1 MIAVN
6 LRTEYLKDPLGTDLQ
21 NPRLFW
27 NCEGGKRQTAY
38 RILAQTEGKT
48 VWDSGKVSS
57 ERMRAAYP
65 EALSSRQRVE
75 WKVQL
80 WDETDAAGEW
90 SEQAFFETGLLSAG
104 DWTAKWISGNYR
116 VNRKKRYPADCFR
129 KVFSVSDVRKARLYV
144 TACGLYEV
152 HINGRRA
159 GNFVL
164 APGHTDYTKRIQYQT
179 YDVTSLIKE
188 GENALTCELADGWYR
203 GSCGAWGLKNQYGT
217 QTKLL
222 LQLEV
227 YGADGSCTR
236 ICSDESWQ
244 WSNDGPV
251 RFADNKDG
259 EIVEASRTP
268 SYGGRAKLA
277 KCKVVPVSSDN
288 VPLTEHEKFS
298 SPGLIVTPEGK
309 KVLDF
314 GQNIAGYVQ
323 FTLRAAAGRKLKL
336 RFGELLDD
344 RGEFTQKNIQ
354 CANKKRTRVTPLQQI
369 LYTCREGVNEYKTK
383 FAIFGFRYVLVEG
396 DADWKAE
403 DFTAIAVYSDMEQTL
418 SFSCSHPLI
427 AQFVKNTLW
436 SAKNNHADVPT
447 DCPTRERHGWT
458 GDAQIFVNTATYLF
472 GYGAFARKYIAD
484 MRDGQHRNGCYRQI
498 SPKGGVDFYMNNM
511 DGSAG
516 WSDAGVLIPYRL
528 WTQYGDDR
536 ILREH
541 YESMKKYAL
550 FKIKTLGKWYL
561 TALPTGVGLRYRKYI
576 SNYGQS
582 YGEWAEPADVNAFRI
597 SDFICP
603 HPEETTAYI
612 VSLLGHMVKIA
623 AVLGKSED
631 EKLYK
636 KYAERAKLGYQKLV
650 GTKKFSLD
658 TDRQAKLVRPLYMRL
673 LTEKQTTYAKNRLI
687 KALDNY
693 GWRLGTGFLST
704 PFILYVLEE
713 MDTEFAYRLLEN
725 EQMPG
730 WLFMPKTG
738 ADTVWESWEG
748 PKAQGGV
755 ASLDH
760 YSKGAVC
767 EWLFSEMCGIRV
779 DGENRF
785 VLAPKPGGSVTSARA
800 EYRSI
805 YGKIS
810 CGWERLQ
817 NAVRFSVSVP
827 SNTTATFIFRGERK
841 QLAPGE
847 YVFEEQTKQ

>member
-1 MIAVN
+1 M
-6 LRTEYLKDPLGTDLQ
+6 
-21 NPRLFW
+21 
-27 NCEGGKRQTAY
+27 
-38 RILAQTEGKT
+38 
-48 VWDSGKVSS
+48 
-57 ERMRAAYP
+57 
-65 EALSSRQRVE
+65 
-75 WKVQL
+75 
-80 WDETDAAGEW
+80 
-90 SEQAFFETGLLSAG
+90 
-104 DWTAKWISGNYR
+104 
-116 VNRKKRYPADCFR
+116 
-129 KVFSVSDVRKARLYV
+129 
-144 TACGLYEV
+144 
-152 HINGRRA
+152 
-159 GNFVL
+159 
-164 APGHTDYTKRIQYQT
+164 
-179 YDVTSLIKE
+179 
-188 GENALTCELADGWYR
+188 
-203 GSCGAWGLKNQYGT
+203 
-217 QTKLL
+217 
-222 LQLEV
+222 
-227 YGADGSCTR
+227 
-236 ICSDESWQ
+236 
-244 WSNDGPV
+244 
-251 RFADNKDG
+251 
-259 EIVEASRTP
+259 
-268 SYGGRAKLA
+268 
-277 KCKVVPVSSDN
+277 
-288 VPLTEHEKFS
+288 
-298 SPGLIVTPEGK
+298 
-309 KVLDF
+309 
-314 GQNIAGYVQ
+314 
-323 FTLRAAAGRKLKL
+323 
-336 RFGELLDD
+336 
-344 RGEFTQKNIQ
+344 
-354 CANKKRTRVTPLQQI
+354 
-369 LYTCREGVNEYKTK
+369 
-383 FAIFGFRYVLVEG
+383 GF
-396 DADWKAE
+396 
-403 DFTAIAVYSDMEQTL
+403 
-418 SFSCSHPLI
+418 
-427 AQFVKNTLW
+427 
-436 SAKNNHADVPT
+436 
-447 DCPTRERHGWT
+447 
-458 GDAQIFVNTATYLF
+458 
-472 GYGAFARKYIAD
+472 
-484 MRDGQHRNGCYRQI
+484 
-498 SPKGGVDFYMNNM
+498 
-511 DGSAG
+511 
-516 WSDAGVLIPYRL
+516 
-528 WTQYGDDR
+528 
-536 ILREH
+536 
-541 YESMKKYAL
+541 
-550 FKIKTLGKWYL
+550 
-561 TALPTGVGLRYRKYI
+561 RYRKYI